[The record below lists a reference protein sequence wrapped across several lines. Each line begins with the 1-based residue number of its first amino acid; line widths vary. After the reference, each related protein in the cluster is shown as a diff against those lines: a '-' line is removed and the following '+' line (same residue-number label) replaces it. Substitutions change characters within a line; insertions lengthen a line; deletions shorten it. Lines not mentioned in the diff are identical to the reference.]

1 MTRSQVPIRRR
12 VEDARGEAPTR
23 LLIGVATGVMTLVLG
38 WVLFVGLPRWVAP
51 KPVASAPP
59 PVAAEPAVPE
69 RKIKARLF
77 YVSEDGHGLTGVDRD
92 VAYGADPSA
101 QARAII
107 EAQLAPPDAP
117 QVTAVPTGTTL
128 RAVFVA
134 NGDAYVD
141 VSGDIITGHP
151 GGSLNEQLTV
161 YTLVAALK
169 TNLPAVNGVQILVD
183 GKEVDTLA
191 GHVDLRQPLVK
202 NPTWVQ

>member
-1 MTRSQVPIRRR
+1 MRSHNALRPRLA
-12 VEDARGEAPTR
+12 DARGEARTR
-23 LLIGVATGVMTLVLG
+23 LIIGVATGLLTLVLG

-51 KPVASAPP
+51 RPVVNVPP
-59 PVAAEPAVPE
+59 PVAAEPAAPE

-77 YVSEDGHGLTGVDRD
+77 YVSDDGRGLTGVDRE
-92 VAYGADPSA
+92 VAYGADPTA

-107 EAQLAPPDAP
+107 AAQLAAPEAP

-128 RAVFVA
+128 RAIFVA

-202 NPTWVQ
+202 NPVWVQ